1 MSLYSILLKAIL
13 GTKHLKLHIIGT
25 HGKWECVWGS
35 ILRWVKGGKPFS
47 GICKVQLLQHISL
60 YQLQSLQHFW
70 LWQVTVTAILLTV
83 AITVTATLLTVAI
96 TVTGTLLTVASYS
109 QCDTFDCG
117 KLQSLQYFSL
127 WQFTVNISEKTFT
140 VARYSQLFLQSSYSQ
155 MYNFFT
161 VARYSQLYL
170 QSSYSQIFKISPVAG
185 TVSRRWGIPS
195 LWSRWRATSSSGQTL
210 PMSSGQNAANELIR
224 WVNNTH
230 RELAKKEKLA
240 VTNDY
245 MGMLKMSGYR

>member
-1 MSLYSILLKAIL
+1 M
-13 GTKHLKLHIIGT
+13 
-25 HGKWECVWGS
+25 
-35 ILRWVKGGKPFS
+35 
-47 GICKVQLLQHISL
+47 
-60 YQLQSLQHFW
+60 
-70 LWQVTVTAILLTV
+70 
-83 AITVTATLLTVAI
+83 TVAI

-185 TVSRRWGIPS
+185 TVSLYFMVPLILLKYYKNDIVNS
-195 LWSRWRATSSSGQTL
+195 LLVARDQTDIAS
-210 PMSSGQNAANELIR
+210 MIG
-224 WVNNTH
+224 
-230 RELAKKEKLA
+230 
-240 VTNDY
+240 
-245 MGMLKMSGYR
+245 